1 MRSEQNNNYNGN
13 SINKIDNI
21 KDYIANDVNRVI
33 TMTMTHCS
41 ASEALRHYFSFYLCS
56 INVIIRSNIHTTFLD
71 PIIDCFGEQFLRKQS
86 NFLT

>member
-33 TMTMTHCS
+33 TMTVTHCS
-41 ASEALRHYFSFYLCS
+41 ASEILRHSFSFYLCS
-56 INVIIRSNIHTTFLD
+56 INVIIRSNIQTTFLG